1 MLYKQ
6 STFVF
11 LQEQALHKV
20 DTSPLRKRTKI
31 NTLKTT
37 HSIHSVSDHIPTV
50 QLETNCVNQRENTFV
65 KEICTLFYKPDLL

>member
-1 MLYKQ
+1 MLYIQ

-31 NTLKTT
+31 NTLRTT
-37 HSIHSVSDHIPTV
+37 HSIH
-50 QLETNCVNQRENTFV
+50 LCVRPYTYSSARNKLCEP
-65 KEICTLFYKPDLL
+65 KGKYIC